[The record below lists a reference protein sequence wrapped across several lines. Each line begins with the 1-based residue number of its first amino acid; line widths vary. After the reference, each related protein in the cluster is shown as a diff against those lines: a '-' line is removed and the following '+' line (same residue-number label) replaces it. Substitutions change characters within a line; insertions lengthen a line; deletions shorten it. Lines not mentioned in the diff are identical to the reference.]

1 MKFNALLTFVLAGA
15 LSAAAQSQ
23 GYMDGIEYYKAGQ
36 YENAK
41 TILQK
46 TINNGD
52 TDKALANYYLG
63 QTELSLG
70 NTAEAKKYFEAGIAA
85 NPENAYNFVGLGAID
100 LKNKDVKAAE
110 ENFKKAQKL
119 AKKNNEITVSIAR
132 AYFNADPVAYATTI
146 DKLLAKAHKDSKHQ
160 EPSIYILEGDMLV
173 ANEIGR
179 ASCRERV

>member
-110 ENFKKAQKL
+110 ENFKKLRNSLK
-119 AKKNNEITVSIAR
+119 R
-132 AYFNADPVAYATTI
+132 TT
-146 DKLLAKAHKDSKHQ
+146 K
-160 EPSIYILEGDMLV
+160 
-173 ANEIGR
+173 
-179 ASCRERV
+179 